1 MKETTLIIKINQNE
15 INLISNS
22 FLKEIFQTAHCAMYH
37 VCSLINVYACM
48 QLIHRMN
55 HWNCLVRK
63 NGKIQFKIG
72 TYLSHRI
79 KQPISELWIRIFME
93 FCDKLHFFFKPGL
106 PLFFVKRKTNKLM
119 FIFSSKVFKNFV
131 KIKNSYFPK
140 KKVL

>member
-1 MKETTLIIKINQNE
+1 
-15 INLISNS
+15 
-22 FLKEIFQTAHCAMYH
+22 MYH

-93 FCDKLHFFFKPGL
+93 FCDKLHFFSSL
-106 PLFFVKRKTNKLM
+106 VCHC
-119 FIFSSKVFKNFV
+119 FSSKEKQTNWCLFFHQKFL
-131 KIKNSYFPK
+131 KISWKLRIRSFPK
-140 KKVL
+140 KKFCSFINAKLQNNLIFFLFSIFKLVN